1 MILSKLN
8 RILCVSF
15 LFLIIQCYKTPFFEL
30 TVQTVGQDLNPI
42 SNVLIT
48 VEITDVETGDH
59 VDGSIIYF
67 ESTTNSNGVA
77 EFSFDKKAFVSVKSC
92 IQVIPMENLTG
103 GVVTT
108 TMCKSG
114 HIYLEENEN
123 KTLTL
128 MVEEG
133 VCSYCVF

>member
-8 RILCVSF
+8 KILLIFF
-15 LFLIIQCYKTPFFEL
+15 LFLITQCYKTPFFEL

-48 VEITDVETGDH
+48 IEVTDVETGDH
-59 VDGSIIYF
+59 VDGSIIYL
-67 ESTTNSNGVA
+67 ESTTNNSGVA
-77 EFSFDKKAFVSVKSC
+77 EFSFDKKAFISVKSC
-92 IQVIPMENLTG
+92 IQVVTLTNSG
-103 GVVTT
+103 DATTT

-114 HIYLEENEN
+114 HVYLEENEN